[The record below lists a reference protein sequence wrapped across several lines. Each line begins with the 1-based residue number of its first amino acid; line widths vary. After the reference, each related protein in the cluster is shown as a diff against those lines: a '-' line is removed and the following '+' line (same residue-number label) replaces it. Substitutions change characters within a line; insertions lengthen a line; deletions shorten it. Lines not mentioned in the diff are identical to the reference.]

1 MPETRTSLPRY
12 LRPYRWQALAGFLC
26 VAGYITTS
34 LWSPSLIGRAIDALQ
49 AGAPP
54 RAFLDLMGLY
64 LAAAVIA
71 FLVSIGMRRLML
83 GLANRV
89 EHDIRRDIFGHLTG
103 MDQAFFQRER
113 TGDLMT
119 KMTSDLGAVRDMVGQ
134 GLLQG
139 ARMAIGFPMAF
150 AIMFATNVQLA
161 LVVTALLPLV
171 SLLFFFLIRWIHR
184 YYDACQDQ
192 FSTISN
198 FAQETFAGIRTIK
211 GFALEARRRDD
222 FRRHNEEYIRRN
234 MTLTR
239 IEEPVWPF
247 MMFLYWL
254 AAMLLLLVAGRQ
266 IIDGSLKLSVFVKFQ
281 FYLLFLQWP
290 MLALG
295 WTANLFQRGRTSWAR
310 IRTILEAEPAIKSPK
325 GSFTF
330 QVQSSKSEKD
340 SSTLQVQRS
349 KSDSGRSSTWNLEP
363 GTCDFSI
370 AFRDVCL
377 RLNDRTLLDHINL
390 IIPEGQCLGLTG
402 PTGSGKTLLISL
414 LVRLLDPT
422 SGTVLLGGRDVR
434 TLPLAEVRRVV
445 GLAPQEPFLFSD
457 TLANNLALG
466 LDPVDDALT
475 AHEERITRAATIA
488 RLSDEVERFPDR
500 YRTVLGERGV
510 TLSGGQRQ
518 RTAIG
523 RALARDPRLLILDDV
538 FSAVDTQ
545 TEAKILEHLLP
556 VLRGRTSILI
566 SHRVSTLR
574 HADRILVLDKGR
586 IVQDGAHAELI
597 KAPGYYRDLDEVQ
610 RLESKLEEAG

>member
-1 MPETRTSLPRY
+1 MSGIQPSLLRY
-12 LRPYRWQALAGFLC
+12 LRPYRWRALLGFAC
-26 VAGYITTS
+26 VAGYIGTS
-34 LWSPSLIGRAIDALQ
+34 LWTPSLIGKAIDALQ
-49 AGAPP
+49 EGQSAAGQ
-54 RAFLDLMGLY
+54 FLPLMALF
-64 LAAAVIA
+64 LAASVFA
-71 FLVSIGMRRLML
+71 FSISLGMRRLML

-103 MDQAFFQRER
+103 LDQAFFQRER

-119 KMTSDLGAVRDMVGQ
+119 KMTSDLSAVREMVGQ

-139 ARMAIGFPMAF
+139 ARISIGFPLAF

-161 LVVTALLPLV
+161 CVVACLLPLV
-171 SLLFFFLIRWIHR
+171 SLLFFFLIKWIHKF
-184 YYDACQDQ
+184 YDACQEQ

-198 FAQETFAGIRTIK
+198 FAQETFSGIRTIK
-211 GFALEARRRDD
+211 GFALEPRQREE
-222 FRRHNEEYIRRN
+222 FRKHNETYIQRN

-254 AAMLLLLVAGRQ
+254 AAVLLLLVAGHQ
-266 IIDGSLKLSVFVKFQ
+266 IIAGTLKLSVFVKFQ

-310 IRTILEAEPAIKSPK
+310 IRTILEAEPAIRDSAIASPVER
-325 GSFTF
+325 GS
-330 QVQSSKSEKD
+330 
-340 SSTLQVQRS
+340 
-349 KSDSGRSSTWNLEP
+349 
-363 GTCDFSI
+363 SI
-370 AFRDVCL
+370 HGAIQFANVSL
-377 RLNDRTLLDHINL
+377 RLTDRTVLNQINL
-390 IIPEGQCLGLTG
+390 VIPEGQCLGITG

-414 LVRLLDPT
+414 LVRLLDP
-422 SGTVLLGGRDVR
+422 SEGAVLIGGRDVR
-434 TLPLAEVRRVV
+434 ILPLADLRRAV

-466 LDPVDDALT
+466 LDPVDDALIT
-475 AHEERITRAATIA
+475 HEDRITRAATIA
-488 RLSDEVERFPDR
+488 RLSEEVARFPDH
-500 YRTVLGERGV
+500 YRTLLGERGV

-523 RALARDPRLLILDDV
+523 RALAREPQLLILDDV

-545 TEAKILEHLLP
+545 TESKILEQLLP

-574 HADRILVLDKGR
+574 HANRILVLEAGR
-586 IVQDGAHAELI
+586 IAQDGSHADLV
-597 KAPGYYRDLDEVQ
+597 AQPGYYHDLDEVQ
-610 RLESKLEEAG
+610 RLESKLEEVG

>member
-1 MPETRTSLPRY
+1 MPANQPSLLRY
-12 LRPYRWQALAGFLC
+12 LRPYRGRAALGFLC
-26 VAGYITTS
+26 VAVYIGIS
-34 LWSPSLIGRAIDALQ
+34 LWTPSLIGRAIDALQ
-49 AGAPP
+49 AGNTPTPVFVA
-54 RAFLDLMGLY
+54 LMALY
-64 LAAAVIA
+64 LGAAAAA

-89 EHDIRRDIFGHLTG
+89 EHDIRRDVFGHLTG
-103 MDQAFFQRER
+103 MDLAFFQRER

-119 KMTSDLGAVRDMVGQ
+119 KMTSDLGAVREMIGQ

-139 ARMAIGFPMAF
+139 ARMAIGFPLAF
-150 AIMFATNVQLA
+150 GIMFATNVKLA
-161 LVVTALLPLV
+161 LVVAGLLPTV
-171 SLLFFFLIRWIHR
+171 GLLFFFLIRLIHQ
-184 YYDACQDQ
+184 YYDACQEQ
-192 FSTISN
+192 FSAISN

-211 GFALEARRRDD
+211 GFALEP
-222 FRRHNEEYIRRN
+222 RRHDGFRALNEEYIRRN

-254 AAMLLLLVAGRQ
+254 AAMLLLLVAGHQ
-266 IIDGSLKLSVFVKFQ
+266 IIDGTLKLSVFVKFQ

-295 WTANLFQRGRTSWAR
+295 WTANLFQRGRTSWGR
-310 IRTILEAEPAIKSPK
+310 IRTILEAEPAI
-325 GSFTF
+325 
-330 QVQSSKSEKD
+330 QSE
-340 SSTLQVQRS
+340 LQAARCPLHVEEPPVTCNRQPA
-349 KSDSGRSSTWNLEP
+349 TWNSTIEYL
-363 GTCDFSI
+363 
-370 AFRDVCL
+370 DVCL
-377 RLNDRTLLDHINL
+377 RLNERTLLDHINL
-390 IIPEGQCLGLTG
+390 RIPQGQCLAITG

-422 SGTVLLGGRDVR
+422 RGQVRLGGRDVR
-434 TLPLAEVRRVV
+434 TLPLDDLRRTV

-466 LDPVDDALT
+466 LAPVDDALT
-475 AHEERITRAATIA
+475 AHEERITRAAHIA
-488 RLSDEVERFPDR
+488 HLSEEVDRFPDR
-500 YRTVLGERGV
+500 YRTLLGERGV

-523 RALARDPRLLILDDV
+523 RALARDPALLILDDV

-545 TEAKILEHLLP
+545 TEARILAGLLP

-574 HADRILVLDKGR
+574 HADRILVLEEGR
-586 IVQDGAHAELI
+586 IVQDGSHADLL
-597 KAPGYYRDLDEVQ
+597 AVPGYYRELDEVQ
-610 RLESKLEEAG
+610 RLESKLEEAR

>member
-1 MPETRTSLPRY
+1 MPGPSPSLLRY
-12 LRPYRWQALAGFLC
+12 LYPYRFKAALGFLC
-26 VAGYITTS
+26 VGGYIGTS
-34 LWSPSLIGRAIDALQ
+34 LWTPSLIGRAIDTLQ
-49 AGAPP
+49 AGGESATH
-54 RAFLDLMGLY
+54 FLPIMGIF
-64 LAAAVIA
+64 LAASALA

-103 MDQAFFQRER
+103 LDLAFFQRER

-119 KMTSDLGAVRDMVGQ
+119 KMTSDLSAVREMIGQ

-139 ARMAIGFPMAF
+139 ARMAIGFPLAF
-150 AIMFATNVQLA
+150 GIMFATNVQLA

-171 SLLFFFLIRWIHR
+171 SLLFFFLIRWIHK
-184 YYDACQDQ
+184 YYDACQEQ

-211 GFALEARRRDD
+211 GFALEERQRDE
-222 FRRHNEEYIRRN
+222 FRQHNEEYIRRN

-254 AAMLLLLVAGRQ
+254 AAMLLLLTAGHQ
-266 IIDGSLKLSVFVKFQ
+266 IIDGTLKLSVFVKFQ

-310 IRTILEAEPAIKSPK
+310 IRTILEAVPAIRDNPEAPPAATPL
-325 GSFTF
+325 GG
-330 QVQSSKSEKD
+330 E
-340 SSTLQVQRS
+340 
-349 KSDSGRSSTWNLEP
+349 
-363 GTCDFSI
+363 I
-370 AFRDVCL
+370 AFRDVTFCAGE
-377 RLNDRTLLDHINL
+377 RTLLDRLNL
-390 IIPEGQCLGLTG
+390 VIPEGQCLAITG

-414 LVRLLDPT
+414 LVRLIDPT
-422 SGTVLLGGRDVR
+422 SGQVCLGGRDIR
-434 TLPLAEVRRVV
+434 TLPLAELRRTV

-475 AHEERITRAATIA
+475 AHEDRIVRAAGIA
-488 RLSDEVERFPDR
+488 RLADEVARFPDH

-523 RALARDPRLLILDDV
+523 RALAREPRLLILDDV

-545 TEAKILEHLLP
+545 TEAKILEQLLP

-574 HADRILVLDKGR
+574 HADRILVLDGGR
-586 IVQDGAHAELI
+586 IVQDGTHAELVRQ
-597 KAPGYYRDLDEVQ
+597 PGYYRELDEVQ
-610 RLESKLEEAG
+610 RLENKLEEVG

>member
-1 MPETRTSLPRY
+1 MADHPTNLLRY
-12 LRPYRWQALAGFLC
+12 LRPYRWKALWGFVC
-26 VAGYITTS
+26 VAGYIGAS
-34 LWSPSLIGRAIDALQ
+34 LWTPSLIGRAIDALQ
-49 AGAPP
+49 DPSSTARTFVGI
-54 RAFLDLMGLY
+54 MGLY
-64 LAAAVIA
+64 LATALAA

-89 EHDIRRDIFGHLTG
+89 EHDIRRDIFAHLTG
-103 MDQAFFQRER
+103 MDLAFFQRER

-119 KMTSDLGAVRDMVGQ
+119 KMTSDLSAVREMIGQ

-139 ARMAIGFPMAF
+139 ARMAIGFPLAF
-150 AIMFATNVQLA
+150 GIMFATNVQLA

-171 SLLFFFLIRWIHR
+171 SLLFFFLIRWIHT

-211 GFALEARRRDD
+211 GFALEPRQRDE
-222 FRRHNEEYIRRN
+222 FRQHNEEYIRRN

-247 MMFLYWL
+247 MMLLYWF
-254 AAMLLLLVAGRQ
+254 AAMLLLLVAGHQ
-266 IIDGSLKLSVFVKFQ
+266 IIDGTLKLSVFVKFQ

-310 IRTILEAEPAIKSPK
+310 IRTILEAEPGIKPQGESY
-325 GSFTF
+325 TL
-330 QVQSSKSEKD
+330 QEEKD
-340 SSTLQVQRS
+340 Q
-349 KSDSGRSSTWNLEP
+349 TWN
-363 GTCDFSI
+363 SHI

-390 IIPEGQCLGLTG
+390 EIPPGQCLAITG

-414 LVRLLDPT
+414 LVRLMDV
-422 SGTVLLGGRDVR
+422 SEGSVRIGDRDVR
-434 TLPLAEVRRVV
+434 SIPLDQLRRNV

-466 LDPVDDALT
+466 LDPVDDALKQ
-475 AHEERITRAATIA
+475 HEERIVRAATIA
-488 RLSDEVERFPDR
+488 RLSDEVERFPDH
-500 YRTVLGERGV
+500 YRTLLGERGV

-523 RALARDPRLLILDDV
+523 RALAREPQLLILDDV

-545 TEAKILEHLLP
+545 TESRILEQLLP
-556 VLRGRTSILI
+556 VLHGRTSILI

-574 HADRILVLDKGR
+574 HADRIIVLNEGR
-586 IVQDGAHAELI
+586 IVQDGTHAELVRQ
-597 KAPGYYRDLDEVQ
+597 PGYYRELDEVQ
-610 RLESKLEEAG
+610 RLESKLEEVG

>member
-1 MPETRTSLPRY
+1 MAMPAPNLLRY
-12 LRPYRWQALAGFLC
+12 LRPYRVQAALGFVC
-26 VAGYITTS
+26 VAGYIGAS
-34 LWSPSLIGRAIDALQ
+34 LWTPSLVGRAVDALQ
-49 AGAPP
+49 EGAASS
-54 RAFLDLMGLY
+54 RTFLGLMGMY
-64 LAAAVIA
+64 LGVTAAAFV
-71 FLVSIGMRRLML
+71 VSIGMRRLML
-83 GLANRV
+83 GLAHRV
-89 EHDIRRDIFGHLTG
+89 EHDIRGDLFAHLTG
-103 MDQAFFQRER
+103 MDLAFFQRER

-119 KMTSDLGAVRDMVGQ
+119 KMTSDLSAVREMIGQ

-139 ARMAIGFPMAF
+139 ARMSIGFPLAF

-171 SLLFFFLIRWIHR
+171 SLLFFFLIRWIHN
-184 YYDACQDQ
+184 YYDACQNQ
-192 FSTISN
+192 FSTITN
-198 FAQETFAGIRTIK
+198 FAQETFSGIRTIK
-211 GFALEARRRDD
+211 GFALESRQRDE
-222 FRRHNEEYIRRN
+222 FRAHNEEYIRRN

-247 MMFLYWL
+247 MMFLYWV
-254 AAMLLLLVAGRQ
+254 AAMLLLLVAGKQ
-266 IIDGSLKLSVFVKFQ
+266 IIAGELKLSVFVKFQ

-310 IRTILEAEPAIKSPK
+310 IKTILEAEPAIKAQE
-325 GSFTF
+325 GSYKL
-330 QVQSSKSEKD
+330 QVPSSK
-340 SSTLQVQRS
+340 LQEERNQTR
-349 KSDSGRSSTWNLEP
+349 NLEP
-363 GTCDFSI
+363 ATWNSHI

-390 IIPEGQCLGLTG
+390 DIPEGQCLAITG

-422 SGTVLLGGRDVR
+422 EGQVLLGGRDLR
-434 TLPLAEVRRVV
+434 HIDLADLRRAV

-457 TLANNLALG
+457 TLAYNLALG
-466 LDPVDDALT
+466 LPPVDDALA
-475 AHEERITRAATIA
+475 AHEDRIVHAAQIA
-488 RLSDEVERFPDR
+488 RLSDEVDRFPDR
-500 YRTVLGERGV
+500 YRTLLGERGV

-523 RALARDPRLLILDDV
+523 RALAREPALLILDDV

-574 HADRILVLDKGR
+574 HADRILVLDGGR
-586 IVQDGAHAELI
+586 IVQDGTHADLV
-597 KAPGYYRDLDEVQ
+597 AQPGYYHELDEVQ
-610 RLESKLEEAG
+610 RLESKLEEVG

>member
-1 MPETRTSLPRY
+1 MPRPSPSLLRY
-12 LRPYRWQALAGFLC
+12 LRPYRGRAALGFLC
-26 VAGYITTS
+26 VAGYIGTS
-34 LWSPSLIGRAIDALQ
+34 LWTPSLIGQAIDTLQ
-49 AGAPP
+49 AGGASAD
-54 RAFLDLMGLY
+54 RFLPLMGLF
-64 LAAAVIA
+64 LAASALA
-71 FLVSIGMRRLML
+71 FLVSIGMRRLTL

-103 MDQAFFQRER
+103 MDLAFFQRER

-119 KMTSDLGAVRDMVGQ
+119 KMTSDLSAVREMIGQ

-139 ARMAIGFPMAF
+139 ARITIGFPLAF
-150 AIMFATNVQLA
+150 GIMFATNVQLA
-161 LVVTALLPLV
+161 CVVAGLLPLV
-171 SLLFFFLIRWIHR
+171 SLLFFFLIRWIHK
-184 YYDACQDQ
+184 YYDACQEQ

-198 FAQETFAGIRTIK
+198 FAQETFSGIRTIK
-211 GFALEARRRDD
+211 GFALEERQRGEFQA
-222 FRRHNEEYIRRN
+222 HNEEYIRRN

-254 AAMLLLLVAGRQ
+254 AAMLLLLTAGHQ
-266 IIDGSLKLSVFVKFQ
+266 IIAGTLKLSVFVKFQ

-310 IRTILEAEPAIKSPK
+310 IRTILEAEPAIR
-325 GSFTF
+325 
-330 QVQSSKSEKD
+330 D
-340 SSTLQVQRS
+340 
-349 KSDSGRSSTWNLEP
+349 NAAAEP
-363 GTCDFSI
+363 GTAIRGDI
-370 AFRDVCL
+370 AFRNVSL
-377 RLNDRTLLDHINL
+377 RLGERTLLDRISL
-390 IIPEGQCLGLTG
+390 VIPEGQCLAITG

-414 LVRLLDPT
+414 IVRLVEAT
-422 SGTVLLGGRDVR
+422 EGVVSIGGRDVR
-434 TLPLAEVRRVV
+434 TLPLDGLRRAV

-475 AHEERITRAATIA
+475 THEERITRAARIA
-488 RLSDEVERFPDR
+488 RLSDEVERFPDH
-500 YRTVLGERGV
+500 YRTLLGERGV

-523 RALARDPRLLILDDV
+523 RALAREPHLLILDDV

-545 TEAKILEHLLP
+545 TEAKILEQLRP

-574 HADRILVLDKGR
+574 HADRVLVLDGGR
-586 IVQDGAHAELI
+586 VVQDGTHAALV
-597 KAPGYYRDLDEVQ
+597 AQPGYYHDLDEVQ
-610 RLESKLEEAG
+610 RLESKLEEVG

>member
-1 MPETRTSLPRY
+1 MPIPPPSLIRY
-12 LRPYRWQALAGFLC
+12 LRPYRPRAIMGFLC
-26 VAGYITTS
+26 VAGYIGTS
-34 LWSPSLIGRAIDALQ
+34 LWTPSLIGRAVDALQ
-49 AGAPP
+49 AGTGTPASFV
-54 RAFLDLMGLY
+54 RLMAFFLGASA
-64 LAAAVIA
+64 LAFA
-71 FLVSIGMRRLML
+71 VSIGMRRLML

-89 EHDIRRDIFGHLTG
+89 EHDIRRDIFGHLTT

-119 KMTSDLGAVRDMVGQ
+119 KMTSDLSAVREMVGQ

-139 ARMAIGFPMAF
+139 ARISIGFPLAF
-150 AIMFATNVQLA
+150 AIMFATNAQLA
-161 LVVTALLPLV
+161 GVVALLLPLV
-171 SLLFFFLIRWIHR
+171 SLLFFFLIKWIHK
-184 YYDACQDQ
+184 YYDACQEQ

-211 GFALEARRRDD
+211 GFALEPRQREE
-222 FRRHNEEYIRRN
+222 FRKHNEDYIQRN

-254 AAMLLLLVAGRQ
+254 AAVLLLLVAGHQ
-266 IIDGSLKLSVFVKFQ
+266 IIAGTLKLSVFVKFQ

-310 IRTILEAEPAIKSPK
+310 ISMILS
-325 GSFTF
+325 
-330 QVQSSKSEKD
+330 VQPSIQD
-340 SSTLQVQRS
+340 PVA
-349 KSDSGRSSTWNLEP
+349 SDSVPISGAIE
-363 GTCDFSI
+363 
-370 AFRDVCL
+370 FRDISL
-377 RLNDRTLLDHINL
+377 RLNERILLDHINL
-390 IIPEGQCLGLTG
+390 IIPEGQCLGITG

-414 LVRLLDPT
+414 IVRLLDPSEGSIT
-422 SGTVLLGGRDVR
+422 IGGRDVR
-434 TLPLAEVRRVV
+434 SLPLAGLRRAV

-466 LDPVDDALT
+466 LAPVDDALT
-475 AHEERITRAATIA
+475 AHEDRIVRAASIA
-488 RLSDEVERFPDR
+488 RLGEEVERFPDH
-500 YRTVLGERGV
+500 YRTMLGERGV

-523 RALARDPRLLILDDV
+523 RALAREPRLLILDDV

-545 TEAKILEHLLP
+545 TEARILEQLLP

-574 HADRILVLDKGR
+574 HADRILVLDGGH
-586 IVQDGAHAELI
+586 IAQDGSHAELV
-597 KAPGYYRDLDEVQ
+597 AQRGYYRELDEVQ
-610 RLESKLEEAG
+610 RLESQLEDVS

>member
-1 MPETRTSLPRY
+1 MAMPTPNLLRY
-12 LRPYRWQALAGFLC
+12 LRPYRVQAALGFVC
-26 VAGYITTS
+26 VAGYIGAS
-34 LWSPSLIGRAIDALQ
+34 LWTPSLVGRAVDALQ
-49 AGAPP
+49 EGAASS
-54 RAFLDLMGLY
+54 RTFLGLMGLY
-64 LAAAVIA
+64 LGITAAAFV
-71 FLVSIGMRRLML
+71 VSIGMRRLML
-83 GLANRV
+83 GLAHRV
-89 EHDIRRDIFGHLTG
+89 EHDIRRDLFAHLTG
-103 MDQAFFQRER
+103 MDLAFFQRER

-119 KMTSDLGAVRDMVGQ
+119 KMTSDLSAVREMIGQ

-139 ARMAIGFPMAF
+139 ARMSIGFPLAF

-171 SLLFFFLIRWIHR
+171 SLLFFFLIRWIHT

-192 FSTISN
+192 FSTITN
-198 FAQETFAGIRTIK
+198 FAQETFSGIRTIK
-211 GFALEARRRDD
+211 GFALEPRQRDE
-222 FRRHNEEYIRRN
+222 FRAHNEEYIRRN

-247 MMFLYWL
+247 MMFLYWV
-254 AAMLLLLVAGRQ
+254 AAMLLLLVAGKQ
-266 IIDGSLKLSVFVKFQ
+266 IIAGELKLSVFVKFQ

-310 IRTILEAEPAIKSPK
+310 IKTILEAEPGIK
-325 GSFTF
+325 
-330 QVQSSKSEKD
+330 
-340 SSTLQVQRS
+340 STLQVTRCKLQEETNQTCNVQPATCN
-349 KSDSGRSSTWNLEP
+349 ST
-363 GTCDFSI
+363 I
-370 AFRDVCL
+370 AFRDVSL

-390 IIPEGQCLGLTG
+390 EIPTGQCLAITG

-422 SGTVLLGGRDVR
+422 EGAVLLGGRDLR
-434 TLPLAEVRRVV
+434 TLDLADLRRAV

-457 TLANNLALG
+457 TLAYNLALG
-466 LDPVDDALT
+466 LNPVDDALI
-475 AHEERITRAATIA
+475 AHEDRIVRAAQIA
-488 RLSDEVERFPDR
+488 RLSDEVDRFPDR
-500 YRTVLGERGV
+500 YRTLLGERGV

-523 RALARDPRLLILDDV
+523 RALAREPALLILDDV

-545 TEAKILEHLLP
+545 TEAKILEQLLP

-574 HADRILVLDKGR
+574 HAERILVLDGGR
-586 IVQDGAHAELI
+586 IVQDGTHAELV
-597 KAPGYYRDLDEVQ
+597 AQPGYYHELDEVQ
-610 RLESKLEEAG
+610 RLESKLEEVG